1 VEQTEAAIIGAGPAG
16 LLAAREIARRGIDVK
31 IFEEHLTVGEP
42 DHCAGLVSVEGLQRL
57 QVEPSRR
64 FIRHEIRGGRIYA
77 PNGTFLEFRSEGTRA
92 FVLDRP
98 AFDRHLAEM
107 AEKERAVV
115 RTGRRVDGLEVV
127 DGRIT
132 GIRVGDELIK
142 ADVVI
147 DAEGAADHLLKQSI
161 RLSPRKAGRLIG
173 LNAEVSD
180 VDVEPGMV
188 EVWMGRDLAP
198 GLFAWVIP
206 LGEDTARCGLAC
218 NDGFASDH
226 LKRFIETRFGSD
238 NYTGLRGGVVL
249 TDGPS
254 PRTYFDG
261 LLVVGDAA
269 GQTKPT
275 TGGGVIL
282 GGLCAIQ
289 AGIASAEAVN
299 AGDFSSGRL
308 RSYER
313 SWRDL
318 LGKEFRSMLG
328 ARRMLNRL
336 SDNQIN
342 EIFRAIKGE
351 GLEELL
357 RGLLDEG
364 DMDFQGGVL
373 SRGLKNPNLLRV
385 LIKVAGQLA
394 LGELKAVFNV

>member
-1 VEQTEAAIIGAGPAG
+1 MEQTEAAIIGAGPAG

-31 IFEEHLTVGEP
+31 VFEEHLTVGEP

-57 QVEPSRR
+57 QVEPSRQ

-98 AFDRHLAEM
+98 AFDRHLAEK
-107 AEKERAVV
+107 AEKESAVV

-147 DAEGAADHLLKQSI
+147 DAEGSSAHLIEHSL
-161 RLSPRKAGRLIG
+161 RLEPQKAGRLTG
-173 LNAEVSD
+173 VNAEVSG
-180 VDVEPGMV
+180 VDVETGMV
-188 EVWMGRDLAP
+188 EVWMNRDLAP

-206 LGEDTARCGLAC
+206 LGEGAARCGLAC
-218 NDGFASDH
+218 NDRLAYDH
-226 LKRFIETRFGSD
+226 LKKFIEKRFSIETHG
-238 NYTGLRGGVVL
+238 GLRGDMVL
-249 TDGPS
+249 TGGPS

-269 GQTKPT
+269 GQTKST
-275 TGGGVIL
+275 TGGGVVL

-289 AGIASAEAVN
+289 AGMVAAEAVK
-299 AGDFSSGRL
+299 ARDVSSSRL
-308 RSYER
+308 RVYER
-313 SWRDL
+313 NWRGL
-318 LGKEFRSMLG
+318 LGGEFKSMLG

-336 SDNQIN
+336 SDEQIN
-342 EIFRAIKGE
+342 DIFNTVKNE
-351 GLEELL
+351 GLDDLV

-373 SRGLKNPNLLRV
+373 RRGLRNPNLLRV

-394 LGELKAVFNV
+394 LGELRAAFNV